1 MPAILSNS
9 NDVSENESEALRAD
23 LRYSTADGA
32 GYSLMFGMGEQYIGA
47 FAVALNASSITT
59 GLLSA
64 IPMFIGGTLQLLTP
78 HVLRRWPIHRAWIVG
93 CTAMQAISLLMM
105 PLAVLMGALR
115 IEFLFLAVT
124 LYWASGMGSGPPWN
138 TWIEGMVPARIRAR
152 YFGFRGRVSQLF
164 VFAGFALAGILLHLA
179 RQTEYQWTVL
189 AGFAV
194 IFVIAGAG
202 RIASSWSLAHH
213 SHAKPRLQNES
224 FVSATELFLRRRR
237 DPGARLLIYLFFVQ
251 CAVQFSGP
259 YFTPFILRN
268 LGFSYLHYMA
278 LISICFLGKSLAMSM
293 WGRVAQRVGARTLL
307 VIGGALIVPVSS
319 LWVISVD
326 FWWLAIVQ
334 FISGTVWASFEL
346 AFALMF
352 IEALPRNER
361 TSVMTYYFFLNS
373 LGYVIG
379 AMLGALT
386 LYSFPGDTGYYILF
400 GGSGIGRL
408 TALSFVF
415 RIPRLANEDRSVSRF
430 GLVKRAILIGA
441 SDERNG
447 IRGTWWRWAAKP
459 APILV
464 SRDSKRSSN
473 APRTQS
479 LAAAKN
485 GRPENQ
491 PTSAN
496 SSTLP

>member
-1 MPAILSNS
+1 MFFKPVNA
-9 NDVSENESEALRAD
+9 SELEAEVLRTD

-59 GLLSA
+59 GLLTA
-64 IPMFIGGTLQLLTP
+64 IPMFIAGTLQLLTP
-78 HVLRRWPIHRAWIVG
+78 HVLMRWPIHRAWIVA
-93 CTAMQAISLLMM
+93 CTVVQALSLFML
-105 PLAVLMGALR
+105 PLAVFMGALR
-115 IEFLFLAVT
+115 IEFMFLCVT

-152 YFGFRGRVSQLF
+152 YFGFRGRVSQFF
-164 VFAGFALAGILLHLA
+164 VFGGFALAGILLHLT
-179 RQTEYQWTVL
+179 RQTEYEWAVL
-189 AGFAV
+189 AGFAA
-194 IFVIAGAG
+194 IFIIAGAG
-202 RIASSWSLAHH
+202 RLASSWSLANH
-213 SHAKPRLQNES
+213 SHDKPRLQNER
-224 FVSATELFLRRRR
+224 FVSARELFISRRR

-278 LISICFLGKSLAMSM
+278 LISICFLGKSLAMAM

-307 VIGGALIVPVSS
+307 VIGGALIMPVSS
-319 LWVISVD
+319 LWCISVD

-379 AMLGALT
+379 ASLGALT
-386 LYSFPGDTGYYILF
+386 LYSLPGDLGYYVLF

-408 TALSFVF
+408 LALSFVF
-415 RIPRLANEDRSVSRF
+415 RIPRLATEDRTVSRLT
-430 GLVKRAILIGA
+430 LVTRAIVIGA
-441 SDERNG
+441 GDER
-447 IRGTWWRWAAKP
+447 IRPTAGWWRWSAK
-459 APILV
+459 
-464 SRDSKRSSN
+464 SRTVVRKE
-473 APRTQS
+473 TITVT
-479 LAAAKN
+479 
-485 GRPENQ
+485 Q
-491 PTSAN
+491 PTSAS